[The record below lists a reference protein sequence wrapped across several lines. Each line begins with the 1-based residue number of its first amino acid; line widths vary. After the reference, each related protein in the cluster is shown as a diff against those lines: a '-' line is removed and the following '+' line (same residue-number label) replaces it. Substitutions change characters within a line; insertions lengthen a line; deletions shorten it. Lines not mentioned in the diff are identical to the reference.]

1 MVIPVSI
8 SAFPVRGYSIA
19 KDVVGVNTLVQSPLV
34 VAGRPLN
41 AWEGYNYKSFPRR
54 LLVVIFPE
62 ETIPSWSRGG
72 APHPASAVM
81 RTTLIAERKE
91 NIYGPPFLQTP
102 RAPRMPPTPVMARG
116 RCCDWMIR
124 PQRHR

>member
-81 RTTLIAERKE
+81 RTTLIESGKR
-91 NIYGPPFLQTP
+91 IF
-102 RAPRMPPTPVMARG
+102 MARRSYKHHERRG
-116 RCCDWMIR
+116 CSRR
-124 PQRHR
+124 PWDVSCYNRQEIKR